1 MIELI
6 QFQDDLQLGED
17 GRILGPVKVNS
28 CELEANSAYLCYSH
42 SCYRLLLW
50 YLHIPSIALGYG
62 FIDHLRPP
70 QRTLWLA
77 AIDAPRDPRGRGG
90 HVPRHGPSG
99 DVPGVYHSVHISWLN
114 HTHSY
119 VNPSTNKHKNE

>member
-42 SCYRLLLW
+42 SCYRLL
-50 YLHIPSIALGYG
+50 HIATMVPAYTFYCSG
-62 FIDHLRPP
+62 
-70 QRTLWLA
+70 LWLYRSPSPTA
-77 AIDAPRDPRGRGG
+77 AHPVAGR
-90 HVPRHGPSG
+90 H
-99 DVPGVYHSVHISWLN
+99 
-114 HTHSY
+114 
-119 VNPSTNKHKNE
+119 